1 MKTRKIKK
9 EKKQEILMV
18 FLIELFFSILFKDYL
33 ISNYLNLF
41 FYIIGI
47 ILGNVICFFISK
59 FIFSIQKRIEKI
71 NITNTK

>member
-18 FLIELFFSILFKDYL
+18 FLVELFFSILFKDYL

>member
-18 FLIELFFSILFKDYL
+18 FLIELFFSILFEDYL

>member
-18 FLIELFFSILFKDYL
+18 FLVELFFSIVFKDYL

>member
-1 MKTRKIKK
+1 METRKLKK

-18 FLIELFFSILFKDYL
+18 FLVELLFSILFKDYL

-47 ILGNVICFFISK
+47 ISGNVICFFISK